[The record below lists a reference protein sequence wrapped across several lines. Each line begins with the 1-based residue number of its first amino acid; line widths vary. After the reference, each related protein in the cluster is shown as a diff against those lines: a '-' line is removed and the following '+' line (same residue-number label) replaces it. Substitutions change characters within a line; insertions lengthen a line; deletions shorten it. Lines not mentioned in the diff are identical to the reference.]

1 YETLRDSIDSF
12 DNLDNIGL
20 AQRLEQYGLLEFRR
34 HAAHLYKKNFRWE
47 ESISLSK
54 HNQLYK
60 DAIITA
66 ATSASTE
73 ICSVTSLI
81 SATRNVVEELSWQHD
96 LNDFYMPYKIQVSR
110 TMREKLAALEKEVKE
125 RTKKESAK
133 EQQEAEAPII
143 NPANRLMI
151 TNGYVSQPPPMA
163 NGNGMVGIMPE
174 KLLGRRSAPQLKRLT
189 VNGSH

>member
-1 YETLRDSIDSF
+1 MMVWVYDDVKLTLTF
-12 DNLDNIGL
+12 V
-20 AQRLEQYGLLEFRR
+20 F
-34 HAAHLYKKNFRWE
+34 KKNSRWE

-54 HNQLYK
+54 HDQLYK

-66 ATSASTE
+66 ATSASTDVAE
-73 ICSVTSLI
+73 DLLSYFVDIGNKECFAAMLYVCFDLL
-81 SATRNVVEELSWQHD
+81 RPDVVEELSWQHG

-151 TNGYVSQPPPMA
+151 TNG
-163 NGNGMVGIMPE
+163 
-174 KLLGRRSAPQLKRLT
+174 
-189 VNGSH
+189 